1 MVSPALDGPFH
12 DPSTGLTLW
21 LSFWTLLRVA
31 PDPATPFTCA
41 HLSVYVLGTLVGVL
55 GFVFVEGTVI
65 TVDPCSRLGAALLR
79 KANWASHVYTWLGV
93 ASATGIVAY
102 RFAE

>member
-1 MVSPALDGPFH
+1 M
-12 DPSTGLTLW
+12 
-21 LSFWTLLRVA
+21 
-31 PDPATPFTCA
+31 
-41 HLSVYVLGTLVGVL
+41 L